1 MQGQSEGN
9 QVEPVERSRVYT
21 ATGDAIVRE
30 NYKDPLVGQVLE
42 NKYRILEVIGWGGMS
57 VVYKARHVLVDRL
70 VAIKTV
76 KFKPNERPDVWQRFQ
91 REIVT
96 LSRLSHPNVVTVYD
110 CIVGND
116 GQPYVVMDHIQG
128 CTLDDILQSAGRLQL
143 RRLCSIASQVASA
156 VEHAHRH
163 NVIHRDLKPANI
175 MILGEDDNFEVKVVD
190 FGLAKLGEDDQRLTQ
205 TGQLWGSPPYIS
217 PEQIKGGNV
226 DHRCDIYS
234 LGIVTYEMATGRDPF
249 ASEVV
254 YEMLHHHLH
263 HDPPSFAEVCPSS
276 PPPRELEA
284 VVKKALAKDPNDRH
298 QSMAEFKEDL
308 ERACLMAEKRMAAE
322 AARNPQSAAR
332 ATTGRLT
339 AMGRAVPSLS
349 LARKSTTGCCSRKS
363 ITPVNLLYMG
373 LSALIVFAAALVG
386 TNRNFFQTQAQS
398 QLPAHQGGQREDRP
412 ILPAAQARGNQ
423 TSKTNQTSET
433 NQPPETNRSPETNR
447 DPYIQTS
454 IVVHPQRSDLKV
466 VRNHPPHMASVAKA
480 RPAQAVHVR
489 MTSPVASN
497 SRPPADPPTHKKS
510 LPNASKLHVDQ
521 SKFQLLR
528 DLKSPVLRQ
537 ECGDVPQQ

>member
-1 MQGQSEGN
+1 MQGQSDGS
-9 QVEPVERSRVYT
+9 QVEPLERSRVYT
-21 ATGDAIVRE
+21 ATGDAIVRT
-30 NYKDPLVGQVLE
+30 NYKDPLLGQVLE

-76 KFKPNERPDVWQRFQ
+76 KFRPDERPDVWQRFQ
-91 REIVT
+91 REIIT

-110 CIVGND
+110 CIVGHD

-175 MILGEDDNFEVKVVD
+175 MILGEDEQFEVKVVD

-217 PEQIKGGNV
+217 PEQIKGGTV

-234 LGIVTYEMATGRDPF
+234 LGVVVYEMACGRDPF
-249 ASEVV
+249 ASDVV

-263 HDPPSFAEVCPSS
+263 RDPPPFAEVCPSS

-284 VVKKALAKDPNDRH
+284 VVRKAMAKNPNDRY
-298 QSMAEFKEDL
+298 QSMADFKEDI
-308 ERACLMAEKRMAAE
+308 EKACLTAERRMAAE
-322 AARNPQSAAR
+322 VARNPQSATR

-339 AMGRAVPSLS
+339 SMGKPVPALPASNRSTRSYSDLS
-349 LARKSTTGCCSRKS
+349 LPRIA
-363 ITPVNLLYMG
+363 PANFLYMG
-373 LSALIVFAAALVG
+373 LTALMVFAAAVVG
-386 TNRNFFQTQAQS
+386 TNRSVFQGFKPQLQS
-398 QLPAHQGGQREDRP
+398 EITAERRPYKPNTAKSPGRTPTPQVSSAAVKPSPVPLPVRLTVRQHSLTAAKVR
-412 ILPAAQARGNQ
+412 PAAVHTHL
-423 TSKTNQTSET
+423 TSSAAALPVQRPTPAKT
-433 NQPPETNRSPETNR
+433 P
-447 DPYIQTS
+447 
-454 IVVHPQRSDLKV
+454 
-466 VRNHPPHMASVAKA
+466 SVK
-480 RPAQAVHVR
+480 
-489 MTSPVASN
+489 N
-497 SRPPADPPTHKKS
+497 S

-528 DLKSPVLRQ
+528 DLKSPILRQ
-537 ECGDVPQQ
+537 ECGDLPQQ

>member
-57 VVYKARHVLVDRL
+57 VVYKARHELVDRL

-263 HDPPSFAEVCPSS
+263 HEPPSFAEVCPSS

-284 VVKKALAKDPNDRH
+284 VVKKALAKDPNDRY
-298 QSMAEFKEDL
+298 QSMADFKEDL
-308 ERACLMAEKRMAAE
+308 ERACTMAEKRMAAE

-339 AMGRAVPSLS
+339 AMGRATPSLS
-349 LARKSTTGCCSRKS
+349 LARKSTTGCCSRKT
-363 ITPVNLLYMG
+363 IAPVNLLYLG
-373 LSALIVFAAALVG
+373 LSALIVFAAAIVG
-386 TNRNFFQTQAQS
+386 TNRTLLQSRAQS
-398 QLPAHQGGQREDRP
+398 HSQPQSPAQP
-412 ILPAAQARGNQ
+412 TVLPAAQAHG
-423 TSKTNQTSET
+423 TVPSAET
-433 NQPPETNRSPETNR
+433 NQPHQ
-447 DPYIQTS
+447 IQAN
-454 IVVHPQRSDLKV
+454 IVVHPHRADVKV
-466 VRNHPPHMASVAKA
+466 VPNHPPHMASVAKA
-480 RPAQAVHVR
+480 RPPQAVHLR
-489 MTSPVASN
+489 MTSPTAANV
-497 SRPPADPPTHKKS
+497 RPAADPPAHKKS